1 MCYSGT
7 CIYENHCGD
16 CTRTDFFHDYAN
28 AILGQSL
35 CAIGGFKQ
43 DEATLTPEERDE
55 FQKKIRDLNTKL
67 FKYNST
73 DEELQEL
80 QELKLKIETIKMLKK
95 G

>member
-16 CTRTDFFHDYAN
+16 CTRTDFFHDYAD

-35 CAIGGFKQ
+35 CAIGGYKS
-43 DEATLTPEERDE
+43 DEDALTPEERNE
-55 FQKKIRDLNTKL
+55 FQKKIRDLNNL
-67 FKYNST
+67 LKYNLT
-73 DEELQEL
+73 DEEFQKF
-80 QELKLKIETIKMLKK
+80 QELKLKIETIKTLKK